1 MPDRKWTV
9 SYYDFN
15 ITDHERVDISVY
27 KFTVT
32 VQTEKKFCLLAH
44 AKKKVSDGPE
54 FFLVLL
60 MQIII
65 TLCVCV

>member
-1 MPDRKWTV
+1 
-9 SYYDFN
+9 
-15 ITDHERVDISVY
+15 VY

-32 VQTEKKFCLLAH
+32 VQTENKLCLMAH
-44 AKKKVSDGPE
+44 ARKKVSDGPE

-65 TLCVCV
+65 TLCVCVCVKQVFLLYILSKYTHL